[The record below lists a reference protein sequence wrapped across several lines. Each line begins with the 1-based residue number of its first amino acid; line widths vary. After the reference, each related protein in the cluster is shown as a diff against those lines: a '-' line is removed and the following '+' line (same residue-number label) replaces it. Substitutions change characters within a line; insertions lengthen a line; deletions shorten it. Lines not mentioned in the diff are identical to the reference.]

1 MACEGGWSDDFFNQ
15 AGLEDYKDK
24 MILDVTRVGDVLG
37 TINKDFA
44 EKYDLNPEMLV
55 VQGGIDAH
63 IGMLGLGVDRAGK
76 MAMIMGTSFVQ
87 LCFSEQKLQ
96 LDGLWGPYDAPIIP
110 DAWLLEGGQTSAGSI
125 VKWYMREFG
134 VDKMDNPY
142 AYMNEQIEGIAP
154 GADGLVALDFF
165 QGNRTPY
172 KDANAK
178 GVIYGLTLSHT
189 KAHIYRA
196 LLESVAFGTK
206 NIIDSFEQNGSP
218 VNTIVGCGGVTKD
231 KVWMQIISDVTG
243 KPIVVTEDAGASAL
257 GCAIVASVGSKAY
270 MNFEEATRG
279 MVKEAYVVEPNPET
293 HAVYEGIFEK
303 YVEIY
308 NQLKGTMAQ

>member
-1 MACEGGWSDDFFNQ
+1 
-15 AGLEDYKDK
+15 
-24 MILDVTRVGDVLG
+24 
-37 TINKDFA
+37 
-44 EKYDLNPEMLV
+44 
-55 VQGGIDAH
+55 
-63 IGMLGLGVDRAGK
+63 

-110 DAWLLEGGQTSAGSI
+110 NAWLLEGGQTSAGSI

-134 VDKMDNPY
+134 VDKLDNPY

-206 NIIDSFEQNGSP
+206 NIIDSFEKNGSP

-270 MNFEEATRG
+270 TNFEEATRG
-279 MVKEAYVVEPNPET
+279 MVKEAYVVEPNPQT

-308 NQLKGTMAQ
+308 RQLKGTMAGA

>member
-44 EKYDLNPEMLV
+44 EKYDLNPETLV

-125 VKWYMREFG
+125 VKWYMR
-134 VDKMDNPY
+134 
-142 AYMNEQIEGIAP
+142 
-154 GADGLVALDFF
+154 
-165 QGNRTPY
+165 
-172 KDANAK
+172 
-178 GVIYGLTLSHT
+178 
-189 KAHIYRA
+189 
-196 LLESVAFGTK
+196 
-206 NIIDSFEQNGSP
+206 
-218 VNTIVGCGGVTKD
+218 
-231 KVWMQIISDVTG
+231 
-243 KPIVVTEDAGASAL
+243 
-257 GCAIVASVGSKAY
+257 
-270 MNFEEATRG
+270 
-279 MVKEAYVVEPNPET
+279 
-293 HAVYEGIFEK
+293 
-303 YVEIY
+303 
-308 NQLKGTMAQ
+308 